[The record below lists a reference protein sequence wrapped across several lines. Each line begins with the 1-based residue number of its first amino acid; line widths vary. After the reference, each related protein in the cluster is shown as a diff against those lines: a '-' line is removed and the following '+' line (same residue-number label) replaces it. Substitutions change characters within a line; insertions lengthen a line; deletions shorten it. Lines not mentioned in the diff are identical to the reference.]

1 MKFNLFC
8 ISSLLI
14 LISAGNVHA
23 APETQPNILWI
34 VTDDQRP
41 DSLQAYNRAVYGTD
55 HSPLGYVESPTADA
69 LAAEGTLFV
78 NAFNN
83 APACGPSRGSFHA
96 GRYPFRHGHYAFE
109 LTHQEPDFV
118 RPTVTQFLR
127 NDYGY
132 TAATFGKADS
142 YIFRW
147 GPGQGFH
154 DPGKWDHRVHFKND
168 LQKQGLGDLFANTAY
183 TEDWTKLGV
192 AEWAHTP
199 DGRVRQHFFSRVDG
213 PVTDE
218 DRRVRAEIEEEFDI
232 LRSYTRFN
240 KNLILGGVNPM
251 PANETVDARVVRE
264 FKNYLKKPGRPYK
277 TLWGKPVVGPDPD
290 KPLLMHLGFHLP
302 HTPVLPPKSVR
313 DRFQQHKYKVPKFS
327 LAEVEKLPAQLKHMY
342 QTMTANDYT
351 DAEKQQAIQDYYAFC
366 AHGDALLAD
375 AVEAFKT
382 YTEKQGRPWLI
393 VYAVGDHG
401 WHLGE
406 QGIMAKFGP
415 WQQSVNNA
423 VILVSSDKDLV
434 PAGAVHRGIVEYV
447 DLAPTIL
454 QAAGADLSEKKLSHL
469 DGFSL
474 TDTLHGQAP
483 ARDYAVGEMSLVIG
497 HRAYLLTDRFRFS
510 MKTRP
515 FPGKIP
521 ADKIG
526 ENIKWALNAPVEK
539 VDLALYDLESDPLER
554 RNVADHPRYRE
565 LAAFLRDK
573 LGRVVLGDGR
583 VEVDWSKAN
592 TYTVSDFAEGAH
604 DYKLEI
610 PEDLIPQKLVAK

>member
-1 MKFNLFC
+1 MQPLVTLT
-8 ISSLLI
+8 LL
-14 LISAGNVHA
+14 LLGLTLAATAPAHA
-23 APETQPNILWI
+23 DTTTPNILWI

-41 DSLQAYNRAVYGTD
+41 DSIQAYNRAVYGTD
-55 HSPLGYVESPTADA
+55 HSPLGYVESPTADR
-69 LAAEGTLFV
+69 LAAQGTLFV

-127 NDYGY
+127 RDYGY

-142 YIFRW
+142 YIYRW

-154 DPGKWDHRVHFKND
+154 DPGHWDHRVHFKND

-183 TEDWTKLGV
+183 TKDWKKLGV
-192 AEWAHTP
+192 AEWAHYP
-199 DGRVRQHFFSRVDG
+199 DGRVKQHFFSRTDG

-218 DRRVRAEIEEEFDI
+218 DRRIRAEIEDEFDI

-251 PANETVDARVVRE
+251 PAEETVDARVVRE
-264 FKNYLKKPGRPYK
+264 FTNYLKNAGQPFE
-277 TLWGKPVVGPDPD
+277 TLWGKPVVGPDPS

-313 DRFQQHKYKVPKFS
+313 DRFQKHTYNVPRFS
-327 LAEVEKLPAQLKHMY
+327 LDEVEAMPAQLKRMY
-342 QTMTANDYT
+342 NAMTANDYT

-366 AHGDALLAD
+366 AHGDTLLAE
-375 AVEAFKT
+375 AVEAFTT
-382 YTEKQGRPWLI
+382 YSEKQGRPWLI

-415 WQQSVNNA
+415 WRQSVNNA
-423 VILVSSDKDLV
+423 IILVSSDKSLV
-434 PAGAVHRGIVEYV
+434 PAGKVHRGIVEYV
-447 DLAPTIL
+447 DLAPTML
-454 QAAGADLSEKKLSHL
+454 KAAGADLNDPTKYQHL
-469 DGFSL
+469 DGVDL
-474 TDTLHGQAP
+474 TDTLHGRVAP
-483 ARDYAVGEMSLVIG
+483 RAYALGEMSLVIG
-497 HRAYLLTDRFRFS
+497 HRAYLHTDRFRFS

-515 FPGKIP
+515 FPGRIP
-521 ADKIG
+521 ADQIG
-526 ENIKWALNAPVEK
+526 QNLKWALTAPVEQ
-539 VDLALYDLESDPLER
+539 VELALYDLKHDPLER
-554 RNVADHPRYRE
+554 RNVANDPEYQA

-573 LGRVVLGDGR
+573 LGRIVLGDGR
-583 VEVDWSKAN
+583 VEVDWSQAN
-592 TYTVSDFAEGAH
+592 TFRISRFAEGA
-604 DYKLEI
+604 DDKVLDIPAEI
-610 PEDLIPQKLVAK
+610 MPPR